1 MVATRRRHGVRRSTP
16 ASGLA
21 GPSGQIEYGSW
32 PNGSGAARN
41 RSHAW
46 ARVSTSST
54 HSAAHSAIA
63 VSCVAS
69 Q

>member
-1 MVATRRRHGVRRSTP
+1 MVATRTRQGVRRSTP

-32 PNGSGAARN
+32 PSGSGACWNSA
-41 RSHAW
+41 HAW

-54 HSAAHSAIA
+54 HSASHSATA